1 MINMQKKKKQQ
12 EKCSQDKRRDN
23 EKEEATKS
31 RGKLTKRQR
40 KSQERIVPRPSARR
54 VKRVNLATSKPPA
67 APRPQVMRP
76 LLSPSLISLL
86 APPPPL
92 LIHQL
97 AAPPLPLLHQLRPP
111 RTRNQPTSEK
121 EMPASQ
127 WRFLGAHPINSPDST
142 FDYCSENH
150 GRLSSSLAFS
160 FD

>member
-1 MINMQKKKKQQ
+1 MQKKKKQQ

-40 KSQERIVPRPSARR
+40 KRQERIVPRPSARR

-67 APRPQVMRP
+67 ATRPQVMRP

-86 APPPPL
+86 APPPP
-92 LIHQL
+92 
-97 AAPPLPLLHQLRPP
+97 PLLHQLRPP

-142 FDYCSENH
+142 FYYCSENH
-150 GRLSSSLAFS
+150 VSLPVWLSLLI
-160 FD
+160 

>member
-1 MINMQKKKKQQ
+1 MQKKKKQQ

-76 LLSPSLISLL
+76 LLSPSLISFHV
-86 APPPPL
+86 PPPPL
-92 LIHQL
+92 LLHPFSVPP
-97 AAPPLPLLHQLRPP
+97 PPLVHLFLPP
-111 RTRNQPTSEK
+111 RARNNPWSKK

-142 FDYCSENH
+142 FDYCPENH
-150 GRLSSSLAFS
+150 
-160 FD
+160 